1 MRRRS
6 LRAAL
11 SVAAIGATAVAGL
24 SVPGGAAVAS
34 TAVSVDRLEIN
45 ASPSPLGIDDATP
58 TFSWILR
65 SGQRGVQQR
74 KYRLVVATTAAKAA
88 AGKGDVWDSGT
99 ISSGDTTVDYS
110 GRKALKA
117 RTRYY
122 WSVQA
127 QAPGSTRWAAPAWF
141 ETAYL
146 NASDWR
152 GQWIAGEPRPVTV
165 PTTAEGAADDAC
177 CIQANTTLAEPAA
190 AGAGNVKVASI
201 SALATGGSITIGTA
215 AAAQTVTI
223 RSVGTA
229 ATSTTLAA
237 STAAGGTT
245 LYVASIAGFTT
256 GAPITVAG
264 QTATV
269 TTVGTAQGQQ
279 RTLAAPAETGAT
291 TLKVN
296 SVNGFAVGTPVLIG
310 AGDAAQIRVVSAVG
324 TAGETGTG
332 ITLNEPLSAAA
343 ATGTTVRS
351 LGTGIQITPA
361 LTATAAAGAAV
372 SSPGTGVTI
381 TPALTTAQPAGAP
394 LVGNST
400 PTEICRPA
408 GGSPN
413 AGSCKPIR
421 PTYLMRKSF
430 DVAPVTRHG
439 SVVSA
444 RLYSVGLGW
453 NQPTVN
459 GQKPDPDA
467 YLNPGF
473 TDYEDTVQYTT
484 DDVTKLIQQDR
495 WSPKTNVVATEL
507 GAGRYDS
514 ESQPSNHRFE
524 TAQWRNLETLRADLW
539 VRYAD
544 GTEQLIKSDNTWKTS
559 VDGPTR
565 YNDFDTGETYDARRK
580 LTGWN
585 QAGYADK
592 AWTNTRTV
600 TGPAGDLIAQQTEAT
615 VKIADHNGPFP
626 RWSPATGVHAFDT
639 GRQRTGW
646 ATVKIWGAAKGQVIR
661 IVYVERRN
669 DDTTKDDPAI
679 PGTGQDGALQ
689 LAGNLQQEYYVS
701 DGTGTEANPETYAPN
716 WNFAGFQWV
725 QIDGSGGAALP
736 DNVKVDV
743 ASVQE
748 LRTGF
753 REIGTFESSVPLLN
767 QIYANVRGSVAG
779 DWLAGYS
786 MDTPTYEKDGWTG
799 DAQIILPTVANI
811 FDIQRSM
818 RKSARDAVDSQLA
831 NGQVGL
837 LIPGAQGY
845 GYCSPTDPAV
855 DPNDYTPCGN
865 APSLNVFKPD
875 GGGATPIWD
884 AFLQVVPAEGYLRYA
899 DLEPIRTAYDAMTKY
914 MDRNIQ
920 GGKPYEQG
928 PGGWFVWDGSNDWTL
943 NSGLGDWAFVTGA
956 EGNAAEGTNLN
967 VGGFQAASSTA
978 FTAYLATKTAEAAK
992 LLYADTRNPRYLRDA
1007 KQYETLFQNIR
1018 RDFNARWWD
1027 ATRGFY
1033 AENTTQELRQ
1043 GFQAWAIG
1051 FGLVEEKNKR
1061 ALQEKLAY
1069 DVAVTR
1075 TGHAMIG
1082 FVGIRWIWPVL
1093 TEAAHAGVP
1102 YAKEALF
1109 KVAQQTTYP
1118 SYGYHIGLGYT
1129 GVGEYWESTTRT
1141 RNHQFQGSI
1150 GQWFYEELAGIKPA
1164 AAGYSK
1170 ITIQPL
1176 PGGQYGVDHV
1186 AASVDTVHG
1195 LVKSSWTQATDGSL
1209 RLDVTIPANTTATIH
1224 VPAASKGNVSE
1235 GNRPAH
1241 QVAGIHH
1248 LGHQQ
1253 DAEVYRVGSGT
1264 YSFRVTAG

>member
-1 MRRRS
+1 MRRAIS
-6 LRAAL
+6 L
-11 SVAAIGATAVAGL
+11 VAMATTVVAGL
-24 SVPGGAAVAS
+24 SVPAS
-34 TAVSVDRLEIN
+34 ASGPSAVSVDRLKVN
-45 ASPSPLGIDDATP
+45 ADPAPLGIDDAKP
-58 TFSWILR
+58 SFSWILR
-65 SGQRGVQQR
+65 SNRRGVQQK

-88 AGKGDVWDSGT
+88 AGKGDVWDSGNVF
-99 ISSGDTTVDYS
+99 SGSTEAEYA
-110 GRKALKA
+110 GRTALKS

-127 QAPGSTRWAAPAWF
+127 DSRWAAPAWF

-146 NASDWR
+146 RTSEWK
-152 GQWIAGEPRPVTV
+152 GQWISGEPRPVTV
-165 PTTAEGAADDAC
+165 PTPAEGAADDTC
-177 CIQANTTLAEPAA
+177 CLQAATTLAEAAA
-190 AGAGNVKVASI
+190 AGATNIKVASI
-201 SALATGGSITIGTA
+201 SALAPGGGITVGGEATKIS
-215 AAAQTVTI
+215 
-223 RSVGTA
+223 SVGTA
-229 ATSTTLAA
+229 ATSTTLATGA
-237 STAAGGTT
+237 AAGATV
-245 LYVASIAGFTT
+245 LYVASVNGFTT
-256 GAPITVAG
+256 GAPITVGG
-264 QTATV
+264 QTAT
-269 TTVGTAQGQQ
+269 TGTVGTAQGQA
-279 RTLAAPAETGAT
+279 RTLAVAAEAGAT
-291 TLKVN
+291 NIKVSN
-296 SVNGFAVGTPVLIG
+296 VNGFTVGASVLVGTE
-310 AGDAAQIRVVSAVG
+310 IRVVAAVG
-324 TAGETGTG
+324 TAGATGTG
-332 ITLNEPLSAAA
+332 LTLTEPLSTGAAL
-343 ATGTTVRS
+343 GTTVRS
-351 LGTGIQITPA
+351 LGTGIQIAPA
-361 LTATAAAGAAV
+361 LTAAV
-372 SSPGTGVTI
+372 ASGSPVTSPGTGVTI
-381 TPALTTAQPAGAP
+381 SPALTGDHPAGTA
-394 LVGNST
+394 VAGTNQ

-421 PTYLMRKSF
+421 PTYLMRKTF
-430 DVAPVTRHG
+430 DVAPVSKHG
-439 SVVSA
+439 AVVSA
-444 RLYSVGLGW
+444 RLYSAGLGW

-484 DDVTKLIQQDR
+484 DDVTKLIKQDR
-495 WSPKTNVVATEL
+495 RSSTANVVATEL

-544 GTEQLIKSDNTWKTS
+544 GTEQLIKSDDTWKTS

-585 QAGYADK
+585 TTGYSDK
-592 AWTNTRTV
+592 SWKNTHTV
-600 TGPAGDLIAQQTEAT
+600 TGPAGDLIAQQHEAT
-615 VKIADHNGPFP
+615 VKIGDHAGPFP

-701 DGTGTEANPETYAPN
+701 DGTGTESNPETYAPN

-753 REIGTFESSVPLLN
+753 QEIGTFSSSVPLLN

-865 APSLNVFKPD
+865 SPSLNVFKPD

-899 DLEPIRTAYDAMTKY
+899 DLEPIRTAYDAMTRY

-920 GGKPYEQG
+920 GGQPYEQG
-928 PGGWFVWDGSNDWTL
+928 PGGWFVWDGSDDWTL

-978 FTAYLATKTAEAAK
+978 FTAYLATKTADAAK

-1007 KQYETLFQNIR
+1007 EKYETLFQNIR
-1018 RDFNARWWD
+1018 KDFNARWWD
-1027 ATRGFY
+1027 DARGFY

-1093 TEAAHAGVP
+1093 SEAAHADVP

-1109 KVAQQTTYP
+1109 KVALQTTYP

-1129 GVGEYWESTTRT
+1129 GLGEYWESTTRT

-1195 LVKSSWTQATDGSL
+1195 LVRSSWAQAADGSL
-1209 RLDVTIPANTTATIH
+1209 RLDVTIPANTTATVH
-1224 VPAASKGNVSE
+1224 VPATAKGKVTE
-1235 GNRPAH
+1235 GGRPAH
-1241 QVAGIHH
+1241 QASGVRYA
-1248 LGHQQ
+1248 GHQL
-1253 DAEVYRVGSGT
+1253 DAEVYQVGSGT
-1264 YSFRVTAG
+1264 YSFRVAV